1 MPRRKEYRKHKSDS
15 GWMDEKRAYG
25 RKWIKSYRSRHPFR
39 HFSND
44 FYHRKKAEIS
54 PFQLWRI
61 AKRQRLICPLTGRR
75 LTGEIMSIDHKVSL
89 SRGGSNDLSNL
100 QFVHVDANYAKR
112 ILSQEDFIQ
121 MCRDVTEFHRTL
133 TDPGLL
139 AG

>member
-1 MPRRKEYRKHKSDS
+1 
-15 GWMDEKRAYG
+15 
-25 RKWIKSYRSRHPFR
+25 
-39 HFSND
+39 
-44 FYHRKKAEIS
+44 
-54 PFQLWRI
+54 
-61 AKRQRLICPLTGRR
+61 
-75 LTGEIMSIDHKVSL
+75 MSIDHKVSL